1 MKDGNLYEIQTFT
14 EKRAWKLN
22 ELHQAG
28 RQSMQVYVLG
38 NVKGRFF
45 GGSSLLQFFF
55 SEGKKLSS
63 AESRQGRGCGGLKSE
78 KMRNTCLGE

>member
-1 MKDGNLYEIQTFT
+1 
-14 EKRAWKLN
+14 
-22 ELHQAG
+22 
-28 RQSMQVYVLG
+28 MQVYVLG

-63 AESRQGRGCGGLKSE
+63 AESRQGRGCGGLKSK